1 VDEVVSGLDVRVETW
16 RRIIVGDDKSWVL
29 FAHGTCVVLV
39 EPGEDLAGQAVS
51 ILREYGPVQA
61 GSPAGDFGT
70 IDLDAAPGWVVTGH
84 HRDVLTYVARDEVP
98 EPVSDLLVG
107 LTGRAKRDRDGRELT
122 VVHVED
128 KRCAGEPAP

>member
-1 VDEVVSGLDVRVETW
+1 
-16 RRIIVGDDKSWVL
+16 VL

-39 EPGEDLAGQAVS
+39 DPADDLAGQAVG
-51 ILREYGPVQA
+51 ILREYGPVRA

-70 IDLDAAPGWVVTGH
+70 IDLDAAPGWAVTCH
-84 HRDVLTYVARDEVP
+84 HPDVLSYVAP
-98 EPVSDLLVG
+98 EDVSPPASDLVVG

-128 KRCAGEPAP
+128 KRSARDAAR